1 MPYGISGQELIF
13 KRWLTKKGIPFI
25 REGCSLDTGG
35 ARRQYSPDF
44 YLLDLNVFIE
54 IKPRTAAEETVF
66 IEKAVEMNSP
76 RMDDFSFFAVA
87 FPGSANEPSSFKAFT
102 ADTGWVRDAETANSL
117 FYEALGLTSSK
128 KQGVSKSPAEP
139 GRKRYQKRGKSS
151 WDGVL

>member
-1 MPYGISGQELIF
+1 MPYRISGQELIF

-35 ARRQYSPDF
+35 ARRQYTPDF
-44 YLLDLNVFIE
+44 YLTALNVFIE

-117 FYEALGLTSSK
+117 FYEALGHTPSK

-139 GRKRYQKRGKSS
+139 GRKRYQKPGKSS